1 MGDAFS
7 VPFILSCLG
16 VMLLPPGRDASPSQ
30 GYPSAVCRRYPFIH
44 LREERQSGVKSLSKE
59 TTRRARLEPQAS
71 SKADRQTISITRLL
85 IMSGAKKVVDIV

>member
-30 GYPSAVCRRYPFIH
+30 GYPSAVCRRYPFIQ
-44 LREERQSGVKSLSKE
+44 LGEERVEWRKVPCLRKQRDRRGLNPEPPDSGFEVL
-59 TTRRARLEPQAS
+59 TTRPHTPPNKIIR
-71 SKADRQTISITRLL
+71 
-85 IMSGAKKVVDIV
+85 